1 MAISQKDETLL
12 MWFFERGVASFWR
25 STQGAML
32 ERAHSRAFDSSGQ
45 RIPPSAAWSNGATL
59 RVREHRE
66 ESSYL
71 PDEEDLLRV
80 ARVSRRLRLVCS
92 AEPAAEQALRIYYGP
107 DGARG
112 ARSDHGRIFSL
123 YPVTDAGQ
131 AFIRADLEKHPDR
144 EDDSPDDRILA
155 EHQVQLVEPT
165 EKRGTMLALMHAQ
178 AEARLRR
185 AWAAWEASEVRRVEA
200 RAS

>member
-1 MAISQKDETLL
+1 MGISQKDETLL
-12 MWFFERGVASFWR
+12 MWFFERGVAAFWR

-32 ERAHSRAFDSSGQ
+32 ERAHNRAFDSEGMRVPSSSAW
-45 RIPPSAAWSNGATL
+45 SAAASL

-66 ESSYL
+66 EASYL

-80 ARVSRRLRLVCS
+80 ARVSRRLRAVCS
-92 AEPAAEQALRIYYGP
+92 ADPAAEQALAIYYGP
-107 DGARG
+107 EGARS

-131 AFIRADLEKHPDR
+131 AFLRADLEKHPDR
-144 EDDSPDDRILA
+144 EDGATERLLA
-155 EHQVQLVEPT
+155 EHQVQAVEPT
-165 EKRGTMLALMHAQ
+165 EKRRTLLALMHAQ
-178 AEARLRR
+178 AETRLRR
-185 AWAAWEASEVRRVEA
+185 AWAAWAATEERRAEA